1 MTSIDEDLNVS
12 VREGDWKLLGYRS
25 GGLSLYNVVEDRAEQ
40 RDLAGR
46 HPEKVRELVEKL
58 KTWETEMGVEQ
69 YSGVK

>member
-1 MTSIDEDLNVS
+1 M
-12 VREGDWKLLGYRS
+12 REGDWKLLGYRS

-46 HPEKVRELVEKL
+46 HPEKIGEFVEKL
-58 KTWETEMGVEQ
+58 KAWETEMGVEQ